1 VECGEYPDCLKIS
14 QIVPVPKCSSPSTP
28 SHYSPKFILP
38 TVSKSFE
45 KIIYARVSNFLNKNK
60 LFTNFQYGFRNIAS
74 TELAVSAIYES
85 FLENMDKGKTTWA
98 VFLDLSKAFDTA
110 DHKILLRKL
119 MYYGMRGKQNSFF
132 ESYLTNRKQCTK
144 VNNYS
149 LSFQTIKCGVPQ
161 GSLRGPSLFL
171 IYVND
176 LPCAS
181 SFQTTLFA
189 NDTGLHL
196 SRKDIKTLQLNV
208 QIELDKVD
216 TCMRSNRLSI
226 NYNKTAYMILTAT
239 RSQNCNFEIS
249 MNGVRI
255 QQTDSIKYFCVIL
268 DNK

>member
-1 VECGEYPDCLKIS
+1 MECGEYPDCLKIS

-85 FLENMDKGKTTWA
+85 FWKTWITVKPCV
-98 VFLDLSKAFDTA
+98 VFLDLSKAFDTV

-119 MYYGMRGKQNSFF
+119 MYYGIRGKQNSFF

-149 LSFQTIKCGVPQ
+149 
-161 GSLRGPSLFL
+161 
-171 IYVND
+171 
-176 LPCAS
+176 S
-181 SFQTTLFA
+181 SFQTVKYDIPQGSVIGSLLF
-189 NDTGLHL
+189 
-196 SRKDIKTLQLNV
+196 
-208 QIELDKVD
+208 
-216 TCMRSNRLSI
+216 
-226 NYNKTAYMILTAT
+226 
-239 RSQNCNFEIS
+239 
-249 MNGVRI
+249 
-255 QQTDSIKYFCVIL
+255 
-268 DNK
+268 